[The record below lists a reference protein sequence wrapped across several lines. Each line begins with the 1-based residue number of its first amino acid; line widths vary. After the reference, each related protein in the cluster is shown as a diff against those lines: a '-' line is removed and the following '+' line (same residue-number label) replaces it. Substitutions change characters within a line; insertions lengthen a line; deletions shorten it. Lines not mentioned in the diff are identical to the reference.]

1 MEQDEFTTVYR
12 QFYRPLYVYAL
23 SLSGNRADAEDLVQS
38 TFLKALLSYEGGGS
52 LRYWLTRVLKNEY
65 FNLWKKRNRLVDEGR
80 FDFSLLREEDHTL
93 EGLIQDE
100 ERRLLLEAI
109 MKLQVHYKEVLL
121 DSIYFHLSD
130 EEIGKSMGITKEN
143 VRQIRSRAKKQVMR
157 LLEVEE
163 HEGF

>member
-23 SLSGNRADAEDLVQS
+23 SLSGNRSDAEDLVQS

-52 LRYWLTRVLKNEY
+52 LRYWLTKVLKNEY
-65 FNLWKKRNRLVDEGR
+65 FNLWKRRNRLVDEGS
-80 FDFSLLREEDHTL
+80 FDLSLIRQEDHIL
-93 EGLIQDE
+93 EDLIQDE
-100 ERRLLLEAI
+100 EKRLLLEAI
-109 MKLQVHYKEVLL
+109 TTLPVHYKEGLL
-121 DSIYFHLSD
+121 DSVYFHLSD
-130 EEIGKSMGITKEN
+130 EEIGRSMGITKEN

-157 LLEVEE
+157 LLEVKD

>member
-109 MKLQVHYKEVLL
+109 MKLPVHGDYKGERSADPVTRKETGHEL
-121 DSIYFHLSD
+121 
-130 EEIGKSMGITKEN
+130 IGGGRT
-143 VRQIRSRAKKQVMR
+143 
-157 LLEVEE
+157 
-163 HEGF
+163 

>member
-23 SLSGNRADAEDLVQS
+23 SLSGNRSDAEDLVQS

-52 LRYWLTRVLKNEY
+52 LRYWLTKVLKNEY
-65 FNLWKKRNRLVDEGR
+65 FNLWKRRNRLVDEGS
-80 FDFSLLREEDHTL
+80 FDLSLIRQEDHIL
-93 EGLIQDE
+93 DDLIQDE
-100 ERRLLLEAI
+100 EKRLLLEAI
-109 MKLQVHYKEVLL
+109 TTLSVHYKEVLL
-121 DSIYFHLSD
+121 DSVYFHLSD
-130 EEIGKSMGITKEN
+130 EEIGRSMGITKEN

-157 LLEVEE
+157 LLEVKD

>member
-65 FNLWKKRNRLVDEGR
+65 CNRLVDEGR

-109 MKLQVHYKEVLL
+109 MKLPVHYKEVLL

>member
-1 MEQDEFTTVYR
+1 MEQDEFTAVYR

-93 EGLIQDE
+93 EELIQDE

-109 MKLQVHYKEVLL
+109 MKLPVHYKEVLL

>member
-1 MEQDEFTTVYR
+1 MEQDEFTAVYR

-52 LRYWLTRVLKNEY
+52 LCYWLTRVLKNEY
-65 FNLWKKRNRLVDEGR
+65 FNLWKNC
-80 FDFSLLREEDHTL
+80 LLYTS
-93 EGLIQDE
+93 E

-109 MKLQVHYKEVLL
+109 MKLPVHYKEVLL

>member
-109 MKLQVHYKEVLL
+109 MKLPVHYKEVLGSPWGL
-121 DSIYFHLSD
+121 RRRTF
-130 EEIGKSMGITKEN
+130 G
-143 VRQIRSRAKKQVMR
+143 RSGHAQRNR
-157 LLEVEE
+157 S
-163 HEGF
+163 

>member
-1 MEQDEFTTVYR
+1 MEQDEFTAVYR

-109 MKLQVHYKEVLL
+109 MKLPVHY
-121 DSIYFHLSD
+121 
-130 EEIGKSMGITKEN
+130 
-143 VRQIRSRAKKQVMR
+143 
-157 LLEVEE
+157 
-163 HEGF
+163 